1 MKRTSKTI
9 LKLGIIATVCLLG
22 LSANAQTKLSD
33 ATLFGHVLDA
43 KTKEHMPFVNIAL
56 YKKQANE
63 ENMAFIAGTATNES
77 GHYAFNN
84 VPEGE
89 IIVKATMIGY
99 EDYTKTITIEKNKSI
114 EQHIYIIAKTTKL
127 KDIVVTANRCE
138 VDRSEVATIVNVL
151 RPEIL
156 ENTNALNLAE
166 GLVYQPGL
174 RVENTCQ
181 NCGVNA
187 VRING
192 LEGKYSQILIDS
204 RPVFSS
210 LAGVYGLEQIPT
222 SMIDRVEVIRG
233 GGSALFGANAI
244 GGVVNIITREP
255 IKNSLEISQTTSL
268 INSKAWDNV
277 TSMNASLVSE
287 DRKAGAYVYGTS
299 RTREGYDHDDDG
311 FTELGK
317 LRSMS
322 MGLRGYYKFNNYSK
336 LTLEYH
342 NTYEYR
348 RGGDSVDLLPH
359 QTLVAEQAEHVIN
372 GGSLTYDHLTRNN
385 KGKFSVF
392 TSLQQIE
399 RNTYYGTQKDI
410 NAYGTSD
417 DFSMVS
423 GSQFNYSFEK
433 LLFMP
438 SNMVAGV
445 EYSVNNLKDIQL
457 AYNRILEQDITI
469 ASAFA
474 QNEWSNE
481 RLGLLIGL
489 RADKHNLMENAV
501 LSPRANFR
509 LNFLED
515 FTARMSYSSGFR
527 APQAFDEDLHI
538 MAVGGEVS
546 IISLDPELRPE
557 YSNSVSGSISMCKLI
572 NDCDLDILI
581 EGFHTNLNDVFILVE
596 NGVDADG
603 NLLLTRTNG
612 SGASVTGM
620 NLEASASWS
629 NSLSVQAGMTI
640 QRSLYKEPEQWSDDV
655 EAQTRMHRT
664 PDLYGF
670 MTAQYTFFEGFKAAL
685 SGTYTGPM
693 LVQHFAGYIEKDE
706 EILTP
711 SLFDLNLKLSY
722 DMHVGNRA
730 ILQINGGMKN
740 ILNAYQNDFDK
751 GADRDAGYIY
761 GPNLPR
767 TVFAGLKL
775 SI

>member
-1 MKRTSKTI
+1 MKINVILLTI
-9 LKLGIIATVCLLG
+9 FTLLNSLHITAT
-22 LSANAQTKLSD
+22 AQNKLSD
-33 ATLFGHVLDA
+33 ATLHGHVLDSR
-43 KTKEHMPFVNIAL
+43 TKEHMPFVNVAL
-56 YKKQANE
+56 YRKSAEGKQPT
-63 ENMAFIAGTATNES
+63 FITGTATDES
-77 GHYAFNN
+77 GHYVFNN
-84 VPEGE
+84 APEGE
-89 IIVKATMIGY
+89 LILKATMVGY
-99 EDYTKTITIEKNKSI
+99 EDFTQTLVVNRNKSLENNI
-114 EQHIYIIAKTTKL
+114 HIVQNSTRL
-127 KDIVVTANRCE
+127 REVVVSANRYE
-138 VDRSEVATIVNVL
+138 VDRTEVSTIVNVL
-151 RPEIL
+151 KPEIL

-255 IKNSLEISQTTSL
+255 VKNSLEVSQTISL

-277 TSMNASLVSE
+277 TSMNASLVSD
-287 DRKAGAYVYGTS
+287 DRKAGAYIYGTS

-317 LRSMS
+317 LRTMS
-322 MGLRGYYKFNNYSK
+322 IGMRSYYKINNYNK
-336 LTLEYH
+336 VTLEYH
-342 NTYEYR
+342 NTYEFR
-348 RGGDSVDLLPH
+348 RGGDSIDLQPH
-359 QTLVAEQAEHVIN
+359 QSQVAEQAEHHIN
-372 GGSLTYDHLTRNN
+372 GGSLTYDYFTRNN
-385 KGKFSVF
+385 KGHASVF
-392 TSLQQIE
+392 TSLQQIQ
-399 RNTYYGTQKDI
+399 RNTYYGTVYDL

-423 GSQFNYSFEK
+423 GGQFNYSFDK
-433 LLFMP
+433 LIFMP
-438 SNMVAGV
+438 ANMVAGV
-445 EYSVNNLKDIQL
+445 EYSVNNLTDIQL
-457 AYNRILEQDITI
+457 AYNRILEQNITV

-481 RLGLLIGL
+481 RVGLLVGV
-489 RADKHNLMENAV
+489 RADKHNMMEKVV
-501 LSPRANFR
+501 LSPRANIR
-509 LNFLED
+509 LNFLKD

-538 MAVGGEVS
+538 MAVGGEMS
-546 IISLDPELRPE
+546 IISLDPNLRPE
-557 YSNSVSGSISMCKLI
+557 YSGSVSGSIGMCKLI
-572 NDCDLDILI
+572 QDCDLDLLV
-581 EGFHTNLNDVFILVE
+581 EGFHTQLNDVFILVE
-596 NGVDADG
+596 NGIDADG

-612 SGASVTGM
+612 SGATVTGM

-629 NSLSVQAGMTI
+629 NSLSLQAGMTL
-640 QRSLYKEPEQWSDDV
+640 QRSLYMEPEQWSEDV

-670 MTAQYTFFEGFKAAL
+670 MTAQYTFLEGFKVAL

-693 LVQHFAGYIEKDE
+693 LVQHFAGYVEKDE
-706 EILTP
+706 EVLTE
-711 SLFDLNLKLSY
+711 SFFDLNLKMSY
-722 DMHVGNRA
+722 DMRIASKVD
-730 ILQINGGMKN
+730 LQVNCGIRN
-740 ILNAYQNDFDK
+740 IFNSYQSDFDK
-751 GADRDAGYIY
+751 GADRDAGFIY
-761 GPNLPR
+761 GPNQPR
-767 TVFAGLKL
+767 TIYAGLKF